1 MKKIPDAVDLH
12 TILWVKDILHTTDIQ
27 HAIELVL
34 RAVAQ
39 AEKQYD
45 NHYLKHVKDNIH
57 KIRINREDDNET
69 TN

>member
-1 MKKIPDAVDLH
+1 MKRIPDAVDLH

-39 AEKQYD
+39 AEKQHD

-57 KIRINREDDNET
+57 KIKINREDER
-69 TN
+69 

>member
-45 NHYLKHVKDNIH
+45 YHYLKHVKDNIH

>member
-1 MKKIPDAVDLH
+1 MKKIPDAIDLH

-39 AEKQYD
+39 AEKQHD

-57 KIRINREDDNET
+57 
-69 TN
+69 